1 MATAKK
7 KPLTAKQM
15 KIASVAGNKKA
26 IDAADFKALR
36 KGKKKPSGK

>member
-36 KGKKKPSGK
+36 GKKKPRGK